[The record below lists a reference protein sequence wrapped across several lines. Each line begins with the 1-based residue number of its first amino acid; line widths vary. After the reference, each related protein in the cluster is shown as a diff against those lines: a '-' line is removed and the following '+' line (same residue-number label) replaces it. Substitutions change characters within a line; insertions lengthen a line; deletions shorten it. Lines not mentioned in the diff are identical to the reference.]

1 MYGFNM
7 KAALTVLLLAA
18 IDATDSKNIHS
29 RQKRAWIIDSFSI
42 EEENPGPFP
51 YTLGTIQLDRT
62 YLVTFDLLGS
72 GVNEDPKGILRIN
85 QHTGVITVLG
95 PVDYEQYDKLKLT
108 FQAQNVTNGAVDT
121 RLGVEISILDI
132 NDHPPTFQQEHY
144 EITIKESMAQGST
157 LIVLSARDDDKPN
170 TKNSTFSYRIAS
182 VIPKET
188 DAEFYIDTHGKISFK
203 GCLDYEKAHQYTIIV
218 EAKDQG
224 EKVRLSSSATVV
236 LNLEDDNNNLPV
248 LLNQKASGKV
258 KERDEGVTVLRI
270 QVNDKDTKPTPAW
283 KAKYSI
289 EGDKDGNFQIL
300 TDPETNDGILTVV
313 KSLDYES
320 GNRRNLSIT
329 VRNEADY
336 FSCIVKKR
344 NPTTLWDVDV
354 KHYDSSKGQ
363 LPPLIKQTVDVIVED
378 VNDPPEFTTKI
389 KDVYVVEN
397 TEIGHVL
404 ETFTAVD
411 QDDSLS
417 SEFVYEIGN
426 DPAGWV
432 TVDPKT
438 GVVKT
443 IKKVDRESPYVVNN
457 TYTIVIHAIDKGNPP
472 MTGTGTLKIH
482 LSDVNDNTPT
492 VANTTI
498 DMCLEGGPSNTT
510 ITAIDMDADPYSG
523 PFRFQLINEKEMKG
537 KWRLEPSYGYSVDLI
552 KESNVF
558 SGVYEVS
565 LKIFDKQ
572 EQYSVQNLTVT
583 VCDCVSSGP
592 PNCRFR
598 KSPAA
603 QMGASAIGIIFVV
616 LFLFLG
622 LLLLALTFAGEKEK
636 FRLINDN
643 AGNTLLTSN
652 TETPGTDCMVPHTGQ
667 QVNTTQVDAVNGQNA
682 FGIYQQFHSKNAY
695 QVPHTGQQINTTQ
708 VDAVNGQNAFGIYQ
722 QFHNKNA
729 YQSIYRNPS
738 YQSTINQYHHKHH
751 QQNHHYM
758 RKGSQRSHTGSTVS
772 SRMRSN
778 GLFFRKEKLQ
788 TIIKEQQLSLQSNG
802 NELHDY
808 PPHIYADEGEPMSDP
823 ELDPISIDEQEFV
836 SDQLHDLGPKFND
849 LAATCMPVPKTH

>member
-1 MYGFNM
+1 M

-144 EITIKESMAQGST
+144 EITIKESMAQVKGST

-443 IKKVDRESPYVVNN
+443 INKVDRESPYVVNN
-457 TYTIVIHAIDKGNPP
+457 TYTIVIHAIDKDTGNPP

-652 TETPGTDCMVPHTGQ
+652 TETPGTDCMVRFP
-667 QVNTTQVDAVNGQNA
+667 
-682 FGIYQQFHSKNAY
+682 I
-695 QVPHTGQQINTTQ
+695 Q

-729 YQSIYRNPS
+729 YQNIVEQQLIGQY
-738 YQSTINQYHHKHH
+738 TISFQQKDKLEYFGRELMKCVYHTYHSKT
-751 QQNHHYM
+751 
-758 RKGSQRSHTGSTVS
+758 KAKSGSQRSHTGSTVS